1 MRLVSLIRGVRGR
14 FVKAVAREIIII
26 NFFYLFKTFAVNFT
40 YLDSFLLCNEY
51 GSGFWKV
58 AALLSLLV
66 HTQLGLTL
74 SSYHLTV
81 RAQVIYKHAYFD
93 IKSHHVSHYFV
104 HQNRCLLFPYISK
117 Y

>member
-14 FVKAVAREIIII
+14 FVQAAVRENIIIII
-26 NFFYLFKTFAVNFT
+26 NFFYPFITFAVHFT
-40 YLDSFLLCNEY
+40 YVDSFLLCNECS
-51 GSGFWKV
+51 GGFWKV

-66 HTQLGLTL
+66 HTQLRLTL

-81 RAQVIYKHAYFD
+81 RAQVICEHAYFD

-104 HQNRCLLFPYISK
+104 HRNR
-117 Y
+117 